1 MDLAFEYNLL
11 SLLAFLSASVIF
23 GWGSFSLLIDFEILD
38 FLRFDFI
45 DFLDSFPWD
54 LLVCLPIDLVEARG
68 FGRSDF
74 LS

>member
-45 DFLDSFPWD
+45 DFLDSFP
-54 LLVCLPIDLVEARG
+54 
-68 FGRSDF
+68 
-74 LS
+74 